1 MSKFI
6 LALCVVAF
14 VIFELPVFGMVFA
27 MVIGL
32 VTGNADTAQAVYLW
46 CVDTQTAILGF
57 QLWTLR

>member
-1 MSKFI
+1 MKTF
-6 LALCVVAF
+6 LALLAVVAF

-27 MVIGL
+27 MVVGL